1 MKLRTYSTLALVA
14 FLLASGVSG
23 VFARTLGP
31 LNETFPVTRDRA
43 EAFCVSEKSVLSAYR
58 RHYIEC
64 SFQFDPDNV
73 IIEEY
78 THMDVVR
85 AGF

>member
-14 FLLASGVSG
+14 LLLATSTGG

-31 LNETFPVTRDRA
+31 LNETAPVSRDRA
-43 EAFCVSEKSVLSAYR
+43 KAFCASESSELTAYR
-58 RHYIEC
+58 KHNIEC
-64 SFQFDPDNV
+64 SFEFDSDNV
-73 IIEEY
+73 VVEEY